1 MTNAYPDYYPA
12 FRCLAG
18 SCRHTCCTGWEID
31 IDADALKTYRTLG
44 GPLGRRLR
52 ASIVEGGAPHFRL
65 GAGDRCPF
73 LNEQNLCGLILEGG
87 EELLCQ
93 ICRDHP
99 RWRSFLPG
107 YTETGLGLCCE
118 AAGTLILSRRK
129 PVSMVR
135 NGPGPSDPDAA
146 ALLAARDSIM
156 STIWERSLPLDG
168 RMERIL
174 SLCGARLPDR
184 TWAAWADL
192 YLGLERLDESWT
204 ERLHELREYGDSV
217 DITHFQQHMTGREH
231 EYEQLLAYFLH
242 RHFLRA
248 WDDGDVTGKA
258 GFAVLSTRLI
268 FTLGAV
274 SFARTGSFSPAD
286 QVEAARMY
294 SAEIEYSEENLDA
307 LYAELWCGDGE
318 A

>member
-18 SCRHTCCTGWEID
+18 SCRHTCCAGWEID
-31 IDADALKTYRTLG
+31 IDADALETYRTLG

-52 ASIVEGGAPHFRL
+52 ASIAEGETPRFRL
-65 GAGDRCPF
+65 ETGDRCPF
-73 LNEQNLCGLILEGG
+73 LNEMNLCDLILEGG
-87 EELLCQ
+87 EGLLCQ

-118 AAGTLILSRRK
+118 AAGALILSRRE
-129 PVSMVR
+129 PASMVR
-135 NGPGPSDPDAA
+135 DGPGPSDPDAD
-146 ALLAARDSIM
+146 ALLAARDSVM
-156 STIWERSLPLDG
+156 STIWERGIPLDG
-168 RMERIL
+168 RMERL
-174 SLCGARLPDR
+174 LDLCGARLPER
-184 TWAAWADL
+184 SWADWAEF
-192 YLGLERLDESWT
+192 YRGLERLDKSWT
-204 ERLHELREYGDSV
+204 GLLDALREDGDLV
-217 DITHFQQHMTGREH
+217 DITQFQRHLTGREH

-248 WDDGDVTGKA
+248 WEDGDVTGKA

-274 SFARTGSFSPAD
+274 RYARTGSFSFAD
-286 QVEAARMY
+286 QVELSRMY
-294 SAEIEYSEENLDA
+294 SAEIEYSEENLDT
-307 LYAELWCGDGE
+307 LYDELNCAHGE